1 MNPFEKDS
9 KFKSL
14 GIHKIEQPTLDTIKN
29 IFKEKESSLHKYQVL
44 VTIFFGIM
52 MVLNNILTS
61 KLFLFIFLPSV
72 IVLPALI
79 FYFYTQKV
87 TYQIDEKTIIK
98 KLDLYND
105 WKKSED
111 K

>member
-14 GIHKIEQPTLDTIKN
+14 SIHKIEQPTLEIIKN
-29 IFKEKESSLHKYQVL
+29 IFKEKESSLFKYQIL

-52 MVLNNILTS
+52 LISNNILTN
-61 KLFLFIFLPSV
+61 KLFIFISLPLYV
-72 IVLPALI
+72 VLPILI

-87 TYQIDEKTIIK
+87 TYQVDEDAILK
-98 KLDLYND
+98 KIDLYND

-111 K
+111 E

>member
-14 GIHKIEQPTLDTIKN
+14 DIHKIEQPTLDTIKN

-44 VTIFFGIM
+44 VTIFFVTM
-52 MVLNNILTS
+52 LFLNNILTS

-72 IVLPALI
+72 VVLPVLI
-79 FYFYTQKV
+79 FYFYTQKA
-87 TYQIDEKTIIK
+87 TYQVDEDTILK